1 MTIAR
6 KRKTPPVY
14 NLCDGSR
21 LLALDVSSSAMG
33 WAVVKKAKDGEHK
46 SIDFNVV
53 KPPSTWDFKRKMFRM
68 MTTTTF
74 IIDEYGVTDICM
86 EWQDHR
92 STQRRVQGLAVLG
105 QAQGALWNH
114 LITKMKVDL
123 IPVRDC
129 TKIGGKNAKKE
140 KRRDYVRMRV
150 PDYAKRADENPRF
163 DRGLDASDA
172 LFLALWRLDHEGEV
186 HVECWDSE

>member
-33 WAVVKKAKDGEHK
+33 WAVVEKAKNGEHK
-46 SIDFNVV
+46 PIDFDVV
-53 KPPSTWDFKRKMFRM
+53 KPPSTWDFKRKLFHM
-68 MTTTTF
+68 MTATN
-74 IIDEYGVTDICM
+74 IILEEYEVTNICM

-92 STQRRVQGLAVLG
+92 STMKRVQGLAVLG

-114 LITKMKVDL
+114 LVAKMEVEL
-123 IPVRDC
+123 INVRDA
-129 TKIGGKNAKKE
+129 TKLNGKNAKKE

-150 PDYAKRADENPRF
+150 PDYAKQVDANPRY

-172 LFLALWRLDHEGEV
+172 LFLALWRLDHEGDV
-186 HVECWDSE
+186 HVEGWE